1 MREGIKLNTVWHRLD
16 QTQSSLLLI
25 QTSIS
30 HHVTGSGSKQKHVQ
44 GSGSADTSECGSAA
58 GAEGRSLNGACRTAK
73 SGPRLGISAPPSN
86 LFACSQAGRHRYTC
100 VCEHEIGPRIKPRP
114 PPPPSWILRLFSS
127 VNCTC
132 ATVNIVQI
140 LHYHL

>member
-1 MREGIKLNTVWHRLD
+1 MNTVWHRLD
-16 QTQSSLLLI
+16 QTQSSLFII

-30 HHVTGSGSKQKHVQ
+30 HHVTGSGSKPKHVQ
-44 GSGSADTSECGSAA
+44 GSGRADMSECGSAA
-58 GAEGRSLNGACRTAK
+58 GGEGRSLNAARRTAK
-73 SGPRLGISAPPSN
+73 TGLGLRISAPPSN
-86 LFACSQAGRHRYTC
+86 LFACSQAGRHLYAG

-114 PPPPSWILRLFSS
+114 PPPSWILRLFSS
-127 VNCTC
+127 VNCAR

>member
-1 MREGIKLNTVWHRLD
+1 MNTVWHRLD

-30 HHVTGSGSKQKHVQ
+30 HHVTGSGSKQTHVQ
-44 GSGSADTSECGSAA
+44 GSGSADTPERGSAA
-58 GAEGRSLNGACRTAK
+58 GGEGRSLTAVCRTAK
-73 SGPRLGISAPPSN
+73 SGPGLRISAPPSN
-86 LFACSQAGRHRYTC
+86 LFACSQAGCHRYAR

-114 PPPPSWILRLFSS
+114 PPPPPWILRLSPS
-127 VNCTC
+127 VNC
-132 ATVNIVQI
+132 ARAAVNIVQI